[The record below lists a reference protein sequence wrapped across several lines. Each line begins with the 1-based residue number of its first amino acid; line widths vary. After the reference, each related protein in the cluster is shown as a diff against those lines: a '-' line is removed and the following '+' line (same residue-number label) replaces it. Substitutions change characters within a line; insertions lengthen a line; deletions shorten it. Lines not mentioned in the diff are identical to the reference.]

1 MHFVLKK
8 PLASYSQ
15 FNSLEVRI
23 SAQIL
28 SFILSNKTGLSS
40 QSQEEML
47 AVIEA
52 ATVRQGEF
60 FMFQCGSKMTVHTDL
75 GDAEGKKKPKTRFYI
90 YGYHYGGDDIRA
102 SVEALRYGHAIYKS
116 YQHREN
122 YRDIAGR
129 ELRLD
134 SRGA

>member
-8 PLASYSQ
+8 PLASYRQ

-47 AVIEA
+47 ATIEA

-75 GDAEGKKKPKTRFYI
+75 GNAEGKKKPKTRFYI
-90 YGYHYGGDDIRA
+90 YGYHYNGEDIRSA
-102 SVEALRYGHAIYKS
+102 AEVLRYGHAIYKAH
-116 YQHREN
+116 QHREN
-122 YRDIAGR
+122 YRDITR
-129 ELRLD
+129 YELRIEK
-134 SRGA
+134 RGL

>member
-8 PLASYSQ
+8 PLASYRQ

-47 AVIEA
+47 ATIEA

-75 GDAEGKKKPKTRFYI
+75 GNAESKQKPKTRFYI

-102 SVEALRYGHAIYKS
+102 AAAQASHALS
-116 YQHREN
+116 E
-122 YRDIAGR
+122 DDDDWD
-129 ELRLD
+129 ELDLVVFET
-134 SRGA
+134 GEQP

>member
-8 PLASYSQ
+8 PLASYRQ

-28 SFILSNKTGLSS
+28 SFILSNKTGLSDRS
-40 QSQEEML
+40 KEEML
-47 AVIEA
+47 ATIEA

-75 GDAEGKKKPKTRFYI
+75 GNAESKQKPKTRFFI

-102 SVEALRYGHAIYKS
+102 AAEALRYGHAIYKS
-116 YQHREN
+116 WQHRDN
-122 YRDIAGR
+122 YKLVTGRD
-129 ELRLD
+129 LRLERPW
-134 SRGA
+134 S